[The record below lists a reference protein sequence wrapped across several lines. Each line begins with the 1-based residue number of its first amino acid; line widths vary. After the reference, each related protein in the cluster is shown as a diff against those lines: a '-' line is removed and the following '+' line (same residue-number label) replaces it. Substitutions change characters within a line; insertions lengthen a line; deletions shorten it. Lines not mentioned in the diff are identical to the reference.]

1 MGMSNRDYDIDEF
14 AAKEQSDGS
23 YLNVYGETTWY
34 NELGQLHREDG
45 TAIIYPDGSVSWSLS
60 RTRSLFRTYYTFAD
74 WLIELDVS
82 DEEKMILRL
91 RYD

>member
-14 AAKEQSDGS
+14 AAKLRSDGS

-45 TAIIYPDGSVSWSLS
+45 PAIIKSDGRVYWCLS
-60 RTRSLFRTYYTFAD
+60 RTYYTFAD

-82 DEEKMILRL
+82 DEAKMLLRL